1 MLIADDHPLYRDGL
15 RAALAA
21 TGFDVVEEAVDGRQA
36 VALSLELQ
44 PDVVIMDLD
53 MPVMGGVE
61 ATRRIAHGSPHVGI
75 LVLTMLADDD
85 SVFAALRVGARGY
98 LLKGAGQ
105 AEIVRAVQTVADGG
119 GVFGASV
126 ARRVMDHFSRQQA
139 TEPFPELTDREREVL
154 AMVAAGHN
162 NTAIAAQLAL
172 APKTVRNHISNIMTK
187 LHISDRAQAIIRA
200 RAAGLNSPPGRVPV
214 RPGSRP
220 VCPGRQSLAARP
232 GSLDDGDSQQA
243 LHSGQVGSD

>member
-1 MLIADDHPLYRDGL
+1 VLIADDHPLYRDGL

-21 TGFDVVEEAVDGRQA
+21 AGFDVVGEAAHGRQA
-36 VALSLELQ
+36 VARSLELQ
-44 PDVVIMDLD
+44 PDVVIMDLN
-53 MPVMGGVE
+53 MPGMGGIE
-61 ATRRIAHGSPHVGI
+61 ATRRIVHGNSHIAI

-105 AEIVRAVQTVADGG
+105 AEIVRAVQTVAEGG

-126 ARRVMDHFSRQQA
+126 ARRVMDHFSRQQVA
-139 TEPFPELTDREREVL
+139 APFPELTDREREVL

-187 LHISDRAQAIIRA
+187 LHVSHRAQAIIRA
-200 RAAGLNSPPGRVPV
+200 RAAGLK
-214 RPGSRP
+214 
-220 VCPGRQSLAARP
+220 
-232 GSLDDGDSQQA
+232 
-243 LHSGQVGSD
+243 

>member
-1 MLIADDHPLYRDGL
+1 MFRATATITPAPNRQSCRGVCDDNFVAMTTLRVLIADDHPLYRDGL
-15 RAALAA
+15 RAALDAA
-21 TGFDVVEEAVDGRQA
+21 GFDMVGEAADGRQA
-36 VALSLELQ
+36 IALGLDLQ

-53 MPVMGGVE
+53 MPGTGGIE

-119 GVFGASV
+119 GVFGASI
-126 ARRVMDHFSRQQA
+126 AGRVMDHFSGRQA

-162 NTAIAAQLAL
+162 NNTIAAQLAL

-200 RAAGLNSPPGRVPV
+200 RTAGLR
-214 RPGSRP
+214 
-220 VCPGRQSLAARP
+220 
-232 GSLDDGDSQQA
+232 
-243 LHSGQVGSD
+243 

>member
-1 MLIADDHPLYRDGL
+1 
-15 RAALAA
+15 
-21 TGFDVVEEAVDGRQA
+21 
-36 VALSLELQ
+36 
-44 PDVVIMDLD
+44 VVIVDLD

-105 AEIVRAVQTVADGG
+105 TEIVRAVQTVADGG

-126 ARRVMDHFSRQQA
+126 ARRVMDHFSQQQA

-162 NTAIAAQLAL
+162 NTAIAAQLTL

-187 LHISDRAQAIIRA
+187 LHVSDRAQAIIRA
-200 RAAGLNSPPGRVPV
+200 RAAGLK
-214 RPGSRP
+214 
-220 VCPGRQSLAARP
+220 
-232 GSLDDGDSQQA
+232 
-243 LHSGQVGSD
+243 

>member
-1 MLIADDHPLYRDGL
+1 VAVTPAPNRHACPVVCDDNFFAMTTLRVLIADDHPLYRDGL

-21 TGFDVVEEAVDGRQA
+21 AGLDVVGEATDGREA

-53 MPVMGGVE
+53 MPGMGGIE

-75 LVLTMLADDD
+75 LVLTMLANDD

-119 GVFGASV
+119 AVFGASL
-126 ARRVMDHFSRQQA
+126 ARRVMDYFRGQQA

-154 AMVAAGHN
+154 AMVGAGHS

-187 LHISDRAQAIIRA
+187 LHVSDRAQAIIRA
-200 RAAGLNSPPGRVPV
+200 RTAGLE
-214 RPGSRP
+214 
-220 VCPGRQSLAARP
+220 
-232 GSLDDGDSQQA
+232 
-243 LHSGQVGSD
+243 

>member
-1 MLIADDHPLYRDGL
+1 
-15 RAALAA
+15 
-21 TGFDVVEEAVDGRQA
+21 
-36 VALSLELQ
+36 
-44 PDVVIMDLD
+44 
-53 MPVMGGVE
+53 
-61 ATRRIAHGSPHVGI
+61 

-126 ARRVMDHFSRQQA
+126 ARRVMDHFSQQQA

-162 NTAIAAQLAL
+162 NTAIAAQLTL

-187 LHISDRAQAIIRA
+187 LHVSDRAQAIIRA
-200 RAAGLNSPPGRVPV
+200 RAAGLK
-214 RPGSRP
+214 
-220 VCPGRQSLAARP
+220 
-232 GSLDDGDSQQA
+232 
-243 LHSGQVGSD
+243 

>member
-1 MLIADDHPLYRDGL
+1 MTTLRILIADDHPLYRDGL
-15 RAALAA
+15 SAALKAA
-21 TGFDVVEEAVDGRQA
+21 GLEVVGEAADGRQA
-36 VALSLELQ
+36 VAVSLDLQ

-53 MPVMGGVE
+53 MPAKGGIE
-61 ATRRIAHGSPHVGI
+61 ATRRIAHSSPHVAI

-98 LLKGAGQ
+98 LLKGAGR

-126 ARRVMDHFSRQQA
+126 ARRIMEHFSGRQA

-162 NTAIAAQLAL
+162 NTAISAQLAL
-172 APKTVRNHISNIMTK
+172 APKTVRNHISNILTK
-187 LHISDRAQAIIRA
+187 LQVSDRAQAIIRA
-200 RAAGLNSPPGRVPV
+200 RAAGMG
-214 RPGSRP
+214 
-220 VCPGRQSLAARP
+220 
-232 GSLDDGDSQQA
+232 
-243 LHSGQVGSD
+243 